1 MASNMKELYAQL
13 IAQGMDPTQY
23 MTDDAIAAA
32 TGGNP
37 ATAWSPITKSKAK
50 TSGFSNAANT
60 AANTAGIAA
69 DIASGAGKTKG
80 KFFKSGGAFD
90 KASGKF
96 SDFASNI
103 ANPQFDY
110 TKAEGLQGWGKN
122 LGRMYNIGNLAIQ
135 GINAAQ
141 GLQGMSDTR
150 DRASDL
156 MSDAILSAGNSPT
169 IWYDL
174 NADQRDL
181 LRELQRGD
189 YDNKGDL
196 SDIDLLGVLGDTA
209 MGALTGAPGGI
220 TGAVICGLGGLTN
233 SVIGDLQ
240 GGADRDVAELEALY
254 QAILESEQYHNQ
266 MRKQRAYAGLY

>member
-1 MASNMKELYAQL
+1 MAGRNEKLINYYNYLISNGE
-13 IAQGMDPTQY
+13 DPSKY
-23 MTDDAIAAA
+23 FSDARI
-32 TGGNP
+32 
-37 ATAWSPITKSKAK
+37 
-50 TSGFSNAANT
+50 
-60 AANTAGIAA
+60 A
-69 DIASGAGKTKG
+69 DIRGNLQMSPYVPKSSGKGAGKKPKG
-80 KFFKSGGAFD
+80 RFFKEGGAFD

-135 GINAAQ
+135 GVNAAQ

-156 MSDAILSAGNSPT
+156 MSDAVLSAGNSPT

-220 TGAVICGLGGLTN
+220 TGAVIGGLGGLTN

-254 QAILESEQYHNQ
+254 QAVLESEQYHNN